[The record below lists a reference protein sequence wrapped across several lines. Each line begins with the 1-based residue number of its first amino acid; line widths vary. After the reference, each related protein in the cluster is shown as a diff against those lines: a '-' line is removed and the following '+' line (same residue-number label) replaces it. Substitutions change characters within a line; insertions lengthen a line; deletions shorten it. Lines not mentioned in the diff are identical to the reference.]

1 MSALVEDGMSK
12 EEALLAVEP
21 PLQAH
26 EEVID
31 EESND
36 SDSSNEANNNPMN
49 LKKCYVKLKRKV
61 YLEKA
66 LERGYT
72 TFLIQKKNC
81 GLSRP
86 KPIW

>member
-1 MSALVEDGMSK
+1 MSALVEDGMSE

-21 PLQAH
+21 PLKTA
-26 EEVID
+26 EKVID
-31 EESND
+31 EETED
-36 SDSSNEANNNPMN
+36 SDSSDEANNPLN

-66 LERGYT
+66 FERGCT
-72 TFLIQKKNC
+72 TFLVQKKNC
-81 GLSRP
+81 GSSRP